1 MKKIIT
7 ALALITLLGAG
18 CAKTPAPTS
27 QTASEST
34 PPVTIGNE
42 SITIETVGGDETKT
56 QSKPIAINTGE
67 KDADGIPIIDVTLGS
82 ENTVRTI
89 DLKVGNYSFEPNV
102 ITAKPGEKIRVDFRG
117 VVGTHTILIDASNV
131 KMDIKDGSGFI
142 FFAPTKPGSY
152 PIYCDVGE
160 HRTKGME
167 GTLIVK

>member
-18 CAKTPAPTS
+18 CAKTPAPATQPVSETTS
-27 QTASEST
+27 
-34 PPVTIGNE
+34 PVTIGDGGV
-42 SITIETVGGDETKT
+42 TFETVDKNETKSIETKT
-56 QSKPIAINTGE
+56 GE
-67 KDADGIPIIDVTLGS
+67 TDEDGIQIIDIALGS
-82 ENTVRTI
+82 ENSVKTI
-89 DLKVGNYSFEPNV
+89 DLKVGNNFFEPNI

-152 PIYCDVGE
+152 PIYCDVGN
-160 HRTKGME
+160 HRAKGME

>member
-18 CAKTPAPTS
+18 CAKTPAPAT
-27 QTASEST
+27 QPVSETT
-34 PPVTIGNE
+34 PPITIGNE
-42 SITIETVGGDETKT
+42 GLVVETVGGDETKAQPNT
-56 QSKPIAINTGE
+56 IETKTGE
-67 KDADGIPIIDVTLGS
+67 TDEDGIQIIDIALGS
-82 ENTVRTI
+82 ENSVKTI
-89 DLKVGNYSFEPNV
+89 DLKVGNNFFEPNV

-152 PIYCDVGE
+152 PIYCDVGN
-160 HRTKGME
+160 HRAKGME